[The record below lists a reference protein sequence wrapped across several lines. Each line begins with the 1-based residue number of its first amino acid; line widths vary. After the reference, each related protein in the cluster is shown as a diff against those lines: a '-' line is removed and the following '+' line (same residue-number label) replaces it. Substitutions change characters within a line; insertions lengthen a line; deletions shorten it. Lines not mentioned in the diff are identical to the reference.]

1 MEVFMGVSWI
11 NYGGKKLLFVDY
23 DGAKNE
29 NDLLKILY
37 EEVDILKKE
46 SQRQLILV
54 NVGNSY
60 STEKYRQDVQRLTNE
75 VVKHKTEKSAIVG
88 MVGLKKVIFGAM
100 IKFSDGHVRLFDT
113 VEDAKKW
120 LVS

>member
-11 NYGGKKLLFVDY
+11 NYEGKKLLFVDY
-23 DGAKNE
+23 NGVINE
-29 NDLLKILY
+29 NELLKILY
-37 EEVDILKKE
+37 EEIEILKKE
-46 SQRQLILV
+46 TQRQFILV
-54 NVGNSY
+54 NIGNSY
-60 STEKYRQDVQRLTNE
+60 STEKYRQEVQRLTKE
-75 VVKHKTEKSAIVG
+75 VVKNKTEKSAIVG
-88 MVGLKKVIFGAM
+88 MVGLKKIIFGTM

>member
-1 MEVFMGVSWI
+1 MGVSWI
-11 NYGGKKLLFVDY
+11 NDGGKKILFVDY

-60 STEKYRQDVQRLTNE
+60 STEKYRQEVQRLTNE
-75 VVKHKTEKSAIVG
+75 VVKHKTEKSGIVG
-88 MVGLKKVIFGAM
+88 MVGLKRVIFGTM
-100 IKFSDGHVRLFDT
+100 IKLSNGHVRLFDSF
-113 VEDAKKW
+113 EDAKKW

>member
-23 DGAKNE
+23 NGVKNE
-29 NDLLKILY
+29 NELLKILY
-37 EEVDILKKE
+37 EEIEILKNE
-46 SQRQLILV
+46 TQRQFILV
-54 NVGNSY
+54 NIGNSY
-60 STEKYRQDVQRLTNE
+60 STEKYRQEVQRLTKE
-75 VVKHKTEKSAIVG
+75 IVKHKTEKSAIIG

-100 IKFSDGHVRLFDT
+100 IKFSDGHVKLFDT
-113 VEDAKKW
+113 EEDAKKW

>member
-1 MEVFMGVSWI
+1 MGVSWI
-11 NYGGKKLLFVDY
+11 NYNGKRLLFVDY

-60 STEKYRQDVQRLTNE
+60 STEKYRQEVQRLTSE
-75 VVKHKTEKSAIVG
+75 VVKHKIEKSAIVG
-88 MVGLKKVIFGAM
+88 MVGLKRVIFGTM
-100 IKFSDGHVRLFDT
+100 IKLSNGHVRLFDSL
-113 VEDAKKW
+113 EDAKKW
-120 LVS
+120 MVG